1 MNLGLRLDLGAI
13 SRLSADHTQARSES
27 EPPVPASLTVPPKGA
42 QAVQPVFPMLP
53 PGSRALMPARSLDAG
68 HLPTSEETGNWL
80 WRDPSETE
88 FNAHSKK
95 ATSWDWPA
103 DPKKIAPF

>member
-53 PGSRALMPARSLDAG
+53 TGSRALMPARSLDAG
-68 HLPTSEETGNWL
+68 HLPTSEETGN
-80 WRDPSETE
+80 
-88 FNAHSKK
+88 
-95 ATSWDWPA
+95 
-103 DPKKIAPF
+103 